1 MCKPKSFIEN
11 CKRVVKLVLIF
22 IIAFNTI
29 AEAQPTICS
38 GTPAMTS
45 FCSEACII
53 CDIDGFTGINNST
66 TTGQAPPDFCT
77 TFVHHMQWIG
87 FVAGTTNVSI
97 EITVF
102 NCRQNEG
109 LEVGLYESFDCLNFR
124 KVSECDTDIRENES
138 RVFTNTVPLTIGQYY
153 YFVMDGSSGDVCN
166 YSIKVLNGSTKVD
179 PLDDAAFIDM
189 PEKVCQFDSFEI
201 KTPGIAGAIFY
212 NWTLNG
218 QTIHNGTSFQYAFA
232 NPGRYNICLN
242 PSNVCDQ
249 GPQSCKNVEV
259 IQGSRSSF
267 SHQVCFGECYNFE
280 GMDYCAT
287 GLYDIIYTAANG
299 CDSIVTLDLLV
310 DDRIE
315 TYASLFLCR
324 GDTLFIGDSLFL
336 TDGRHQAVI
345 QTEEN
350 CNVYL
355 TFDLTVLECDIK
367 VATTVTPV
375 RCYQENSGSI
385 RFSVTQGT
393 PPFVYKGY
401 KIENQSITFI
411 GNITGLN
418 NEIEI
423 PGVDEGNYIFEITDL
438 YGNIHIVNVFV
449 SQPSNITIDQYV
461 TDYNTYQVSCYGGS
475 DGAFV
480 VKPIGGVAPY
490 TYLHVGQASVSDSLF
505 GLMAGTYET
514 QITDAKGCI
523 YSIQTELKQPDS
535 LRFVLAADNPNCDG
549 LGTGRIQINNVG
561 GGITPYSFAING
573 GVYAEIMSFENLME
587 GDYTITIKDKNECT
601 ITRKVSI
608 LAPEIPIITL
618 NEDDVTLRLGDSILL
633 EVVSNLDDQ
642 VVEWTPD
649 VGLSCGDCLITYARP
664 FDNTSYIVTV
674 TSKDGCTTTAKVNID
689 IDKQRSFVISNVIT
703 DNGDNINDKMRYFAG
718 NDVAGLV
725 TFQVYDRWG
734 NLIYRLDNSESG
746 LVDILWD
753 GTYKGSK
760 VASGIYTWLAQV
772 EYIDGEVIDY
782 SGSITVLR

>member
-1 MCKPKSFIEN
+1 MRAI
-11 CKRVVKLVLIF
+11 KLISILF
-22 IIAFNTI
+22 IAFNI
-29 AEAQPTICS
+29 KSLAQPTICS

-45 FCSEACII
+45 FCSDACII

-77 TFVHHMQWIG
+77 SFVHHMQWIG

-201 KTPGIAGAIFY
+201 KTPGISGATFY

-218 QTIHNGTSFQYAFA
+218 QTIHSGTTFQYAFA

-249 GPQSCKNVEV
+249 APQSCKNVEV

-280 GMDYCAT
+280 GTDYCAT

-315 TYASLFLCR
+315 TFASLFLCR
-324 GDTLFIGDSLFL
+324 GDTLFIGDTLFL
-336 TDGRHQAVI
+336 TDGRHQAII

-355 TFDLTVLECDIK
+355 TFDLTVLECDIN

-385 RFSVTQGT
+385 VFSVTQGT

-490 TYLHVGQASVSDSLF
+490 TYVHVGQTSVSDSLF

-523 YSIQTELKQPDS
+523 YTIQTELKQPDS
-535 LRFVLAADNPNCDG
+535 LMFVLAADNPTCDG
-549 LGTGRIQINNVG
+549 LGTGRIQINNAG
-561 GGITPYSFAING
+561 GGIAPYSFAING
-573 GVYAEIMSFENLME
+573 GVYAESMSFENLIE

-601 ITRKVSI
+601 TVQKVSI

-618 NEDDVTLRLGDSILL
+618 NEEDVTLRLGDSILL
-633 EVVSNLDDQ
+633 EVVSNLDEQ
-642 VVEWTPD
+642 VVDWTPD
-649 VGLSCGDCLITYARP
+649 VSLSCDDCLITYARP

-674 TSKDGCTTTAKVNID
+674 TSKDGCTTTARVNID

-703 DNGDNINDKMRYFAG
+703 DNGDNINDKMRYFADT
-718 NDVAGLV
+718 DVASLV

-734 NLIYRLDNSESG
+734 NLIYRLDSSESG

-772 EYIDGEVIDY
+772 EYIDSEVIGY